1 MIRWW
6 DKHSF
11 QTTLIVLA
19 LVVAFLIKQT
29 QADALS
35 EVYYFMVSPF
45 QSQQQLILEDKLTN
59 ARILELEQLVT
70 ELEQQNQQ
78 FKKLLDYADSQ
89 KTPAINAPIIG
100 RNADRW
106 WNRLTLGKGAK
117 DGIKPGFVAMGIG
130 GLVGRVTHV
139 TPHTSKVLLIS
150 DAESRVGA
158 TLSRNRQ
165 LGYIQGKDSQTVVM
179 HFFTKVVDIKTG
191 DQITTSNLS
200 NLYPAGLPLGRVKA
214 IKSDGNSD
222 SGTEIELT
230 APIDILEWVTV
241 QPFQPRIA
249 TK

>member
-29 QADALS
+29 QAAALS
-35 EVYYFMVSPF
+35 EVYYFMVTPF

-89 KTPAINAPIIG
+89 KTTAINAPIIG

-106 WNRLTLGKGAK
+106 WNRVTLGKGSK
-117 DGIKPGFVAMGIG
+117 DGIKPGFVVMGIG

-214 IKSDGNSD
+214 VKSDSSSD
-222 SGTEIELT
+222 PETEIELS
-230 APIDILEWVTV
+230 APMDILEWVTV